1 MADTGRAQ
9 GTLNPILFFE
19 NAAGDIPLPPTT
31 EEALR
36 FKKRMEAKGYEL
48 REARTLAEVDKLQ
61 TRLQDLEIRRMGP
74 NLEHHQEIREAVRKH
89 VSSNLYAR
97 LSTGIGDYEKEFI
110 RCYLQLRES
119 KRDRYRDIWE
129 QRQMYLHVREMDEN
143 TLGTDRIL
151 EGS

>member
-1 MADTGRAQ
+1 MAETGYAQ
-9 GTLNPILFFE
+9 GRLNPILYFE
-19 NAAGDIPLPPTT
+19 NSAGEISMPPTT

-36 FKKRMEAKGYEL
+36 FKKQMEAKGWEL
-48 REARTLAEVDKLQ
+48 REAGTLSEVDKLQ
-61 TRLQDLEIRRMGP
+61 TRLQELEIRRVAP
-74 NLEHHQEIREAVRKH
+74 NLEHHQKVREAVRKQ

-97 LSTGIGDYEKEFI
+97 LATGIGDYEKEFI
-110 RCYLQLRES
+110 RCYLQLREE
-119 KRDRYRDIWE
+119 KRDRYRDIWT